1 MKLWSVTI
9 SHRRYMYNAEEMT
22 MKVAPYEIPKVY
34 GFNTDE
40 TVNTGPVQD
49 EPHREESVESGVY
62 ITVK

>member
-1 MKLWSVTI
+1 
-9 SHRRYMYNAEEMT
+9 MT
-22 MKVAPYEIPKVY
+22 PRVASYEIPRAY

-62 ITVK
+62 VTII